1 MSDEIEPKQFGIE
14 EARSLLEVGWTQGSI
29 FRANEHVRPPR
40 DVPEGAYLVVCTQAC
55 SLVLPD
61 LRKEPYVEL
70 AIARPVARLLPK
82 EGPATGKDVRRFHLP
97 VTGADCPALEIDIT
111 SRFLVPR
118 DLLLSFRPDGP
129 VATDADCRNLAGWI
143 GRYYSRIALPNTLV
157 VRARGSVL
165 GAVERFLKASS
176 AGGAAKN
183 HERVHSVYVR
193 WEPNVELAEA
203 EEYRF
208 EMLILCDDPVVAD
221 ALSSRLVDF
230 GLDPDAPVSMGGVS
244 IFCEVRARE
253 ETRLTDLDGWIR
265 LTEWD
270 YMTGL
275 GEASEFDR

>member
-1 MSDEIEPKQFGIE
+1 MSDEVEPKQFGTE
-14 EARSLLEVGWTQGSI
+14 EARSLLEAGWTQGSV
-29 FRANEHVRPPR
+29 FRANDHVHLPH
-40 DVPEGAYLVVCTQAC
+40 DVPADAFLVVCTQAC

-61 LRKEPYVEL
+61 LRKEPHVEL
-70 AIARPVARLLPK
+70 AIARPVARFLPK
-82 EGPATGKDVRRFHLP
+82 DGPATGKDVRRFHLP

-118 DLLLSFRPDGP
+118 ELLLSFRPDGP
-129 VATDADCRNLAGWI
+129 VAGDADRRNLAGWI
-143 GRYYSRIALPNTLV
+143 GRYYSRIALPDALV
-157 VRARGSVL
+157 VRARRSVL

-183 HERVHSVYVR
+183 HEHVHSVYVR
-193 WEPNVELAEA
+193 WEPNVELAEP
-203 EEYRF
+203 EEYRL

-221 ALSSRLVDF
+221 SLSARLVDF
-230 GLDPDAPVSMGGVS
+230 GLDPDAPVGMGGVS

-253 ETRLTDLDGWIR
+253 ETRLTDLDGRVR

-275 GEASEFDR
+275 GEASELVT